1 VAKRGATEL
10 IQRNETKKGRM
21 MRSGLANV
29 MMSIGAIFFGFGLSF
44 IIIGMLGVRFGGRPE
59 LGTAGTLGFVGLV
72 GGAVLA
78 GGAIAM
84 GRKL

>member
-1 VAKRGATEL
+1 
-10 IQRNETKKGRM
+10 

-29 MMSIGAIFFGFGLSF
+29 IMSIGAIFFGFGLTF
-44 IIIGMLGVRFGGRPE
+44 LIIGMLGVRYGARPE
-59 LGTAGTLGFVGLV
+59 LGTAGVMALVGIV
-72 GGAVLA
+72 GGAILG